1 MKYIWI
7 ILGTIVLLSLA
18 LYVGYSH
25 GYTKGSDEQK
35 LEYLSQRDEYV
46 KSYLEQKKEYER
58 QISYLEDTILQ
69 ENKTYYEELNNI
81 NRSFADRLSESEQ
94 RATYYKQL
102 AQQAGSGCSLSTHT
116 AKLDRALTE
125 GVQLVRELS
134 KHIEL
139 RDSQLK
145 RVGEYLETENIL
157 HD

>member
-1 MKYIWI
+1 MKYVWI

-25 GYTKGSDEQK
+25 GYKKGSDEQK
-35 LEYLSQRDEYV
+35 LEYLSQRDKYI
-46 KSYLEQKKEYER
+46 SNYLEQKKEYEQ
-58 QISYLEDTILQ
+58 QISYLEDKILQ
-69 ENKTYYEELNNI
+69 DNKTYYNELNNI
-81 NRSFADRLSESEQ
+81 NSSFADRLSESER

-102 AQQAGSGCSLSTHT
+102 AQQTNSNCSLSTHT
-116 AKLDRALTE
+116 ARLDRALTE
-125 GVQLVRELS
+125 GIQLVRELS

-139 RDSQLK
+139 RDSQLR